1 MDYRKA
7 GVNIDAGEKLV
18 EMIKPLAKAT
28 RRPEV
33 ITDIG
38 GFSALFDGKFKKYK
52 HPVLVSSTDG
62 VGTKL
67 KLAFL
72 LNKHNTVGLD
82 LVAMSVNDIITCGA
96 EPLFFLDYFA
106 CGKLDPKNAAQVIS
120 GIAAGCKQ
128 AHCTLIGGE
137 TAEMPG
143 FYPAGE
149 YDLAG
154 FVVGVVDKSLIIDG
168 SRIKPGDIVLGLP
181 SSGPHSNGYSL
192 IRKIFNDKELKK
204 YQRELFAPTRIYVK
218 EILNAI
224 RYTPNAIKGI
234 AHITG
239 GGFLDNIPRI
249 LPANCQVIIQEGSW
263 KLPPVFI
270 VMQEKGKVPFKEM
283 YRTFNMGI
291 GLVLIVAE
299 KDVPKISALLK
310 DSIIIGRVAKGNRD
324 EVKIV

>member
-1 MDYRKA
+1 
-7 GVNIDAGEKLV
+7 
-18 EMIKPLAKAT
+18 
-28 RRPEV
+28 
-33 ITDIG
+33 
-38 GFSALFDGKFKKYK
+38 FKNYK

-72 LNKHNTVGLD
+72 LNKHNTVGID

-106 CGKLDPKNAAQVIS
+106 CGKLAPKTAAQVIS
-120 GIAAGCKQ
+120 GITAGCKQ
-128 AHCTLIGGE
+128 SNCTLIGGE

-154 FVVGVVDKSLIIDG
+154 FVVGVVDKSQIIDG
-168 SRIKPGDIVLGLP
+168 SKIKPGDIVLGLP

-192 IRKIFNDKELKK
+192 IRKIFSDRELKK
-204 YQRELFAPTRIYVK
+204 HQGEVFAPTRIYVK

-224 RYTPNAIKGI
+224 KKAPGAIKGI

-249 LPANCQVIIQEGSW
+249 LPAHCQVVIQEGNW
-263 KLPPVFI
+263 KIPPIFI
-270 VMQEKGKVPFKEM
+270 AMQEKGKVTFKEM

-291 GLVLIVAE
+291 GLVLIVAA
-299 KDVPKISALLK
+299 KDVPKISAQLK
-310 DSIIIGRVAKGNRD
+310 DSIIIGQVVKGNKD
-324 EVKIV
+324 EVKII

>member
-1 MDYRKA
+1 
-7 GVNIDAGEKLV
+7 
-18 EMIKPLAKAT
+18 MIKPLAKAT

-33 ITDIG
+33 IADIG

-106 CGKLDPKNAAQVIS
+106 CGKLDPKIAAQVIS

-128 AHCTLIGGE
+128 ANCTLIGGE

-154 FVVGVVDKSLIIDG
+154 FVVGVVDKSKIIDG
-168 SRIKPGDIVLGLP
+168 SKIRPGDIVLGLP

-192 IRKIFNDKELKK
+192 IRKIFTDRELKK
-204 YQRELFAPTRIYVK
+204 YQKELFAPTKIYVQ
-218 EILNAI
+218 EVLSAV
-224 RYTPNAIKGI
+224 RRLPSAIKGI

-249 LPANCQVIIQEGSW
+249 LPAHCQVVIQEGNW
-263 KLPPVFI
+263 KIPPVFV

-299 KDVPKISALLK
+299 KDVPRVSALLK
-310 DSIIIGRVAKGNRD
+310 GSIIIGQVTKGNKD

>member
-18 EMIKPLAKAT
+18 ELIKPLAKAT
-28 RRPEV
+28 KRPEV
-33 ITDIG
+33 IADIG
-38 GFSALFDGKFKKYK
+38 GFSALFDGQFKKYK
-52 HPVLVSSTDG
+52 HPILVSSSDG

-72 LNKHNTVGLD
+72 LHKHNTVGID
-82 LVAMSVNDIITCGA
+82 LVAMGVNDLITCGA

-106 CGKLDPKNAAQVIS
+106 CGKLDTKIASQVIK
-120 GIAAGCKQ
+120 GIAEGCKQ
-128 AHCTLIGGE
+128 ANCALIGGE

-143 FYPAGE
+143 FYPSGE

-154 FVVGVVDKSLIIDG
+154 FVVGVVEKNKVIDG
-168 SRIKPGDIVLGLP
+168 SKIKPGDIVLGLP

-192 IRKIFNDKELKK
+192 IRKIFSNSELKK
-204 YQRELFAPTRIYVK
+204 YQSELFAPTKIYVK
-218 EILNAI
+218 EILNTI
-224 RYTPNAIKGI
+224 RYAPNAIKGI

-249 LPANCQVIIQEGSW
+249 LPADCQVIIQEGNW
-263 KLPPVFI
+263 KIPPVF
-270 VMQEKGKVPFKEM
+270 MKMRDQGKVPPREM

-291 GLVLIVAE
+291 GLVLIVSE
-299 KDVPKISALLK
+299 KDLPKVCSLLK
-310 DSIIIGRVAKGNRD
+310 NVIIIGQISKGNKE

>member
-18 EMIKPLAKAT
+18 ELIKPLAKAT
-28 RRPEV
+28 SRPEV
-33 ITDIG
+33 IADIG
-38 GFSALFDGKFKKYK
+38 GFSALFDGKFKNYK
-52 HPVLVSSTDG
+52 HPILVSSTDG

-72 LNKHNTVGLD
+72 LHKHNTVGID
-82 LVAMSVNDIITCGA
+82 LVAMGVNDLITCGA

-106 CGKLDPKNAAQVIS
+106 CGKLDTKIASQVIK
-120 GIAAGCKQ
+120 GITEGCKQ
-128 AHCTLIGGE
+128 SHCALIGGE

-143 FYPAGE
+143 FYPPGE

-154 FVVGVVDKSLIIDG
+154 FVVGVVDKSKVIDG
-168 SRIKPGDIVLGLP
+168 SKIRPGDIVLGLP

-192 IRKIFNDKELKK
+192 IRKIFSNAELKK
-204 YQRELFAPTRIYVK
+204 YQRELFAPTKIYVK

-224 RYTPNAIKGI
+224 SHMPYAIKGI

-249 LPANCQVIIQEGSW
+249 LPANCQVIIREGNW
-263 KLPPVFI
+263 KIPPVF
-270 VMQEKGKVPFKEM
+270 MMLQDKGKVPPREM

-291 GLVLIVAE
+291 GLVLIVSE
-299 KDVPKISALLK
+299 KDLPKVSSLLK
-310 DSIIIGRVAKGNRD
+310 KAIIIGQVSKGNND
-324 EVKIV
+324 EVKII